1 MGGRHDT
8 RSDVHSGAARTKV
21 PRSPRAVGAASPATP
36 PRTSRRTGHRP
47 AELGRAKPF
56 VKWVGGKRQLLA
68 EIHRHVP
75 ETYGAYHEPFV
86 GGGAVF
92 FSLSPPGEVFL
103 SDSNERLVRCYK
115 GIKKDAKAVIAELKT
130 FRRGRDF
137 FEEMR
142 RRDIDRA
149 SDVEVAAWF
158 IFLNKTG
165 FNGLY
170 RVNRNNRFN
179 VPFGDGTHRQLFDE
193 KNLLAC
199 QRALTSATIECQDF
213 RQAAR
218 RALPGDFV
226 YFDPPYIPLSPTSSF
241 TSYTARGFTDADQCA
256 LRDLALDL
264 KSRGVHV
271 LVSNSSPAAK
281 LYGRPFSTTRVLATR
296 QVNRNADGRGKI
308 AELLI
313 K

>member
-1 MGGRHDT
+1 M
-8 RSDVHSGAARTKV
+8 SSAARTK
-21 PRSPRAVGAASPATP
+21 AT
-36 PRTSRRTGHRP
+36 RTSRTSKLAAPVEKPSRP
-47 AELGRAKPF
+47 RRPTREPNPPGRAKPF
-56 VKWVGGKRQLLA
+56 VKWAGGKRQLLA
-68 EIHRHVP
+68 EIHQHVP
-75 ETYGAYHEPFV
+75 RTYGTYHEPFV

-115 GIKKDAKAVIAELKT
+115 GIKKDARAVIEVLQSY
-130 FRRGRDF
+130 RRGRDF

-142 RRDIDRA
+142 QRDIDRA

-170 RVNRNNRFN
+170 RVNRKNRFN
-179 VPFGDGTHRQLFDE
+179 VPFGDGSNRQLFDE
-193 KNLLAC
+193 TNLLAC
-199 QRALTSATIECQDF
+199 QRALTNATIECQDF
-213 RQAAR
+213 RQAAK
-218 RALPGDFV
+218 RARPGDFV
-226 YFDPPYIPLSPTSSF
+226 YFDPPYIPLSATSSF
-241 TSYTARGFTDADQCA
+241 TSYTARGFTDADQRA

-296 QVNRNADGRGKI
+296 QVNRNSHGRGKI

>member
-1 MGGRHDT
+1 M
-8 RSDVHSGAARTKV
+8 SSAARTK
-21 PRSPRAVGAASPATP
+21 AT
-36 PRTSRRTGHRP
+36 RTSRTSKLAAPVGKPRTPRRTTREP
-47 AELGRAKPF
+47 IAPGRAKPF
-56 VKWVGGKRQLLA
+56 VKWAGGKRQLLA
-68 EIHRHVP
+68 EIHQHVP
-75 ETYGAYHEPFV
+75 RTYGTYHEPFV

-115 GIKKDAKAVIAELKT
+115 GIKKDAKSVIEELKSYK
-130 FRRGRDF
+130 RGRDF

-142 RRDIDRA
+142 QRDIDRA
-149 SDVEVAAWF
+149 SDIEVAAWF

-170 RVNRNNRFN
+170 RVNRKNRFN
-179 VPFGDGTHRQLFDE
+179 VPFGDGANRQLFDE
-193 KNLLAC
+193 TNLLAC
-199 QRALTSATIECQDF
+199 QRALTNARIECQDF
-213 RQAAR
+213 RQAAK
-218 RALPGDFV
+218 RARPGDFV
-226 YFDPPYIPLSPTSSF
+226 YFDPPYIPLSATSSF
-241 TSYTARGFTDADQCA
+241 TSYTARGFTDADQRA

>member
-1 MGGRHDT
+1 M
-8 RSDVHSGAARTKV
+8 SSAARTK
-21 PRSPRAVGAASPATP
+21 AT
-36 PRTSRRTGHRP
+36 RTSRASKLAAGSEKARAPRRAKREPTAP
-47 AELGRAKPF
+47 VRAKPF
-56 VKWVGGKRQLLA
+56 VKWAGGKRQLLA
-68 EIHRHVP
+68 EIHQHVP
-75 ETYGAYHEPFV
+75 RSYGAYHEPFV

-103 SDSNERLVRCYK
+103 SDSNERLVRCYR
-115 GIKKDAKAVIAELKT
+115 GIKRDAKAVIEELKGYK
-130 FRRGRDF
+130 RGRDF

-142 RRDIDRA
+142 QRDIDGA

-170 RVNRNNRFN
+170 RVNRKNRFN
-179 VPFGDGTHRQLFDE
+179 VPFGDGAHRQLFDE
-193 KNLLAC
+193 TNLLAC
-199 QRALTSATIECQDF
+199 QRALTNATIECQDF
-213 RQAAR
+213 RQASKRAR
-218 RALPGDFV
+218 PGDFV
-226 YFDPPYIPLSPTSSF
+226 YFDPPYIPLSATSSF
-241 TSYTARGFTDADQCA
+241 TSYTARGFTDADQRA